1 MNTKTFILAA
11 FIAALL
17 TPSAMYSQVADTDS
31 THCEEFITYE
41 TMPEFP
47 GGTNALLKFLAD
59 NIRYP
64 NTDACVQGRV
74 IVDFVVNEDGSLSDF
89 RVRKS
94 LAPEFDKEALR
105 VLKLMPK
112 WRHGMER
119 GKYVKFRYRVPVK
132 FRLAADSSTPAEVG
146 RPSDT
151 KATPRKVDKQ
161 QSDK

>member
-11 FIAALL
+11 FITALL
-17 TPSAMYSQVADTDS
+17 TPSPMYSQVADTDS
-31 THCEEFITYE
+31 THCEWFF
-41 TMPEFP
+41 MPEFP
-47 GGTNALLKFLAD
+47 GGDEALLKFLED

-64 NTDACVQGRV
+64 ETDACVQGNV
-74 IVDFVVNEDGSLSDF
+74 VVDFVVNEDGSLSDF

-151 KATPRKVDKQ
+151 EATPRKVDKQ

>member
-1 MNTKTFILAA
+1 MKTKTFILAA
-11 FIAALL
+11 FITALL

-31 THCEEFITYE
+31 TDCEEFITYE

-59 NIRYP
+59 NIKYP

-74 IVDFVVNEDGSLSDF
+74 IVEFIVNKDGSLSDF
-89 RVRKS
+89 RVVKS

-112 WRHGMER
+112 WIPGMQL
-119 GKYVKFRYRVPVK
+119 GKPVRVKFTVPVK
-132 FRLAADSSTPAEVG
+132 FRLE
-146 RPSDT
+146 
-151 KATPRKVDKQ
+151 
-161 QSDK
+161 